1 VASRDRQRRVDEFV
15 SGGIGENFDPGRGR
29 RMKEWVVGGAG
40 RAPWV
45 ELAKEAYRF
54 GKAGK
59 R

>member
-1 VASRDRQRRVDEFV
+1 V